1 MPRQA
6 LAQHFLVDQGVLA
19 RIIQAAD
26 LSSKDTVVE
35 VGPGQG
41 VLTRELVRTAGRVV
55 AVELDPELAASLTRR
70 LGNPPNLTVLQ
81 ADARTV
87 DLGHLGDYKVV
98 ANLPYYA
105 ANPLVRRFLEA
116 KHKPLYMVVM
126 VQREVAE
133 SMAALPGRMSLL
145 SVGVQFYG
153 TPQIICTVPPSSFRP
168 PPKVDSAVL
177 RIDVLP
183 RPRPKVDD
191 VPRFFKLVQAA
202 FAAPRKQIR
211 NSLALGMT
219 VSGDQAGDFLKRAG
233 IDARRRPGSLN
244 LEEWI
249 ELYRA
254 YRDGWFAEG
263 DGLR

>member
-1 MPRQA
+1 MARQA

-19 RIIQAAD
+19 NIIHAAD
-26 LSSKDTVVE
+26 LSLDDTVVE
-35 VGPGQG
+35 VGPGRG
-41 VLTRELVRTAGRVV
+41 VLTRELVKAAGRVV
-55 AVELDPELAASLTRR
+55 AVELDSELASSLPRR
-70 LGNPPNLTVLQ
+70 LGNPPNLTVLH
-81 ADARTV
+81 ADARRV

-116 KHKPLYMVVM
+116 EHKPLYMVVM

-133 SMAALPGRMSLL
+133 SMAALPGKMTLL

-153 TPQIICTVPPSSFRP
+153 TPKIICTVPPSSFRP

-183 RPRPKVDD
+183 NPRQEVDD
-191 VPRFFKLVQAA
+191 VPRFFELAQAG
-202 FAAPRKQIR
+202 FAAPRKQMR
-211 NSLALGMT
+211 NSLVLGMKW
-219 VSGDQAGDFLKRAG
+219 SADQAGDFLQRAG

-244 LEEWI
+244 IEEWI
-249 ELYRA
+249 GLYNSFQ
-254 YRDGWFAEG
+254 DGGFAEG

>member
-1 MPRQA
+1 MARQA

-19 RIIQAAD
+19 NIIQAAD
-26 LSSKDTVVE
+26 LSLNDTVVE
-35 VGPGQG
+35 VGPGRG
-41 VLTRELVRTAGRVV
+41 VLTRELVKAAGRVV
-55 AVELDPELAASLTRR
+55 AVELDSELASSLPRR
-70 LGNPPNLTVLQ
+70 LGNPPNLTVLH

-87 DLGHLGDYKVV
+87 DLDTLAITKSL

-133 SMAALPGRMSLL
+133 SMAALPGKMSLL

-153 TPQIICTVPPSSFRP
+153 SPKIICTVPASSFRP

-177 RIDVLP
+177 RIDVFPHP
-183 RPRPKVDD
+183 RQAVDD
-191 VPRFFKLVQAA
+191 VPRFFKLAQAG

-211 NSLALGMT
+211 NSLALGMKW
-219 VSGDQAGDFLKRAG
+219 SAEQAGDFLKHSD
-233 IDARRRPGSLN
+233 IDARRRPGSLD

-249 ELYRA
+249 GLYKA
-254 YRDGWFAEG
+254 YMDGGFAEG

>member
-1 MPRQA
+1 MARQA
-6 LAQHFLVDQGVLA
+6 LAQHFLVDQGILA
-19 RIIQAAD
+19 NIIQASD
-26 LSSKDTVVE
+26 LSLDDTVVE
-35 VGPGQG
+35 VGPGRG
-41 VLTRELVRTAGRVV
+41 VLTRELVKAAGRVV
-55 AVELDPELAASLTRR
+55 AVELDPELAASLPRR
-70 LGNPPNLTVLQ
+70 LGNPPNLTVFH

-87 DLGHLGDYKVV
+87 DLGHLGSYKVV

-153 TPQIICTVPPSSFRP
+153 SPQIICIVPPTSFRP

-183 RPRPKVDD
+183 NPRQEVDD
-191 VPRFFKLVQAA
+191 VPRFFELVQAG
-202 FAAPRKQIR
+202 FAAPRKQMR
-211 NSLALGMT
+211 NSLVLGMKWSAR
-219 VSGDQAGDFLKRAG
+219 SGG
-233 IDARRRPGSLN
+233 
-244 LEEWI
+244 
-249 ELYRA
+249 
-254 YRDGWFAEG
+254 
-263 DGLR
+263 